1 MFPYLHK
8 SFPKLSEATRE
19 QSALAAEL
27 RRDVE
32 ILATDI
38 GPRGYFAPKSYQLA
52 EEFLTAAMGRAGYEI
67 SRQTWMAAS
76 VQTSNLIATLPGTA
90 TPERI
95 VVVGAHYDSVE
106 NCPAANDNG
115 SGVAGLLA
123 IARRLAGK
131 SHLSTIRFVFFAN
144 EEPPFFNIDEMGSQ
158 IHARSCKAAGEDIRG
173 MIALETIGCYSS
185 APKSQRWPHD
195 ALNLLLPTVGN
206 FIAFVGPSFSKPLIA
221 RSATLFEKR
230 AAFGLL
236 AGAAP
241 AAIDQI
247 NWSDHRG
254 FIECGYQAFMVT
266 DTAPFRYSH
275 YHLPTDTADK
285 LDYLSMARVVHGL
298 ISMISGLADTA

>member
-8 SFPKLSEATRE
+8 SFPKLTALTAE
-19 QSALAAEL
+19 QSALAVEL

-38 GPRGYFAPKSYQLA
+38 GPRGFFAPQSYRLA
-52 EEFLTAAMGRAGYEI
+52 EEFVSAAMRRAGYEI
-67 SRQTWMAAS
+67 ERQTWMAAS
-76 VQTSNLIATLPGTA
+76 VSCANLIATLPGTE

-95 VVVGAHYDSVE
+95 IVIGAHYDSVE
-106 NCPAANDNG
+106 GCPAANDNG

-123 IARRLAGK
+123 IARRFAGK
-131 SHLSTIRFVFFAN
+131 PRRSTIRFVFFAN

-158 IHARSCKAAGEDIRG
+158 IYARARRAAGDDIRG
-173 MIALETIGCYSS
+173 MIALETIGCYSN

-206 FIAFVGPSFSKPLIA
+206 FIALVGPSASKPLIA
-221 RSATLFEKR
+221 RCAKLFEEQF
-230 AAFGLL
+230 AYGML

-254 FIECGYQAFMVT
+254 FIECDYQAFMVT
-266 DTAPFRYSH
+266 DTAPFRYPH
-275 YHLPTDTADK
+275 YHLATDTADK
-285 LDYLSMARVVHGL
+285 LDYESMARVVLGL
-298 ISMISGLADTA
+298 FAMSAELADVA